1 MQEQE
6 QVDLCASPLAP
17 PTKRPRLQP
26 DYVDLIEADEPCSS
40 EGRLAPEPH
49 ALLSP
54 RQPTAA
60 THTTLFFPPCRRPGP
75 GGGPRGGS
83 GGRQR

>member
-40 EGRLAPEPH
+40 EVRLAP
-49 ALLSP
+49 
-54 RQPTAA
+54 
-60 THTTLFFPPCRRPGP
+60 
-75 GGGPRGGS
+75 
-83 GGRQR
+83 